1 MECIVSKQLL
11 GTEVAVVVQVTSD
24 QAASGQ
30 VPALHMLPGAVAS
43 PSQGSLLNVQN
54 LYHLQLAQ
62 APLTQPAMLNKP
74 QPVPSLLHLTGL
86 SQQDQQHLGPGDQLD
101 QQQDLLNRLDDT
113 DPGEGSMPLPANT
126 DYKHK
131 PRRKATE
138 RPLVSSILMLLCLK
152 T

>member
-1 MECIVSKQLL
+1 M
-11 GTEVAVVVQVTSD
+11 TSE

-43 PSQGSLLNVQN
+43 PHQGSLLNVQN

-86 SQQDQQHLGPGDQLD
+86 SQQDQQHLGPGDQ
-101 QQQDLLNRLDDT
+101 QQDLLNRLDDT
-113 DPGEGSMPLPANT
+113 DPREASMPLPANT